1 MGCVIKYKGQSIPE
15 GQFLQYKQNK
25 YIKQYYSDKELFEL
39 DVNKKNFNTLALQR
53 ELSNRGY
60 KLLKSTKENGT
71 LDGILGDETKNALL
85 DYQSKNKTKVQD
97 NTYVAPKLL
106 PKTTQKLLLPGTKTL
121 FLKP

>member
-25 YIKQYYSDKELFEL
+25 YIKQYYSDKELSEL
-39 DVNKKNFNTLALQR
+39 DVNKKNFDTLALQR

-60 KLLKSTKENGT
+60 ELPKSTKKGNT
-71 LDGILGDETKNALL
+71 FDGVWGDETKNALL

-97 NTYVAPKLL
+97 NTYVTSKLL
-106 PKTTQKLLLPGTKTL
+106 SKPTQK
-121 FLKP
+121 